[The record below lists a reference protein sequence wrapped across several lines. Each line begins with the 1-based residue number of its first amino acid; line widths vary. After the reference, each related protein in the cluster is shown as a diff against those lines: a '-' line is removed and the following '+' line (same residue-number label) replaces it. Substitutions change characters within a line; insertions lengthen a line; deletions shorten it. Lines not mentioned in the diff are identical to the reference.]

1 MKKRIINIKQKV
13 IQKINEQTR
22 KVLSKFETKAIQK
35 GQLLPFAYG
44 SDFFFSS

>member
-44 SDFFFSS
+44 SDVF